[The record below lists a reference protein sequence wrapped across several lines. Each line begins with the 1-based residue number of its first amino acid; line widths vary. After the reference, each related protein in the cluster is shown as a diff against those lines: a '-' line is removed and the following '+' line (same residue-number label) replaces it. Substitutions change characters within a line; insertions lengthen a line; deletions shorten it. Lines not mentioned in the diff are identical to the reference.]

1 MLDDTKICNKNLIKS
16 NKSPLP
22 SPFPHTPHY
31 KTIDNIICI
40 NASIIQSNGKIL
52 GKKTAN

>member
-16 NKSPLP
+16 NKSPLTPP
-22 SPFPHTPHY
+22 SHTPHH